1 MFRVVGGMNKRLQ
14 KIECKFNTISLLF
27 STQHVTRRDECQIN
41 SWLLLLPGNRFKGC
55 CFFILYFLAKDKNY
69 RQLERY
75 FTLHGELG
83 NWIGATYR
91 KWKKN
96 CLGEKLFQSYE
107 FGRHYIKFAESNS
120 HYWLH
125 MILVVVFFFFSQN
138 KDILFYFPIFS
149 IFLIFLV
156 NAFDN
161 SRMKNVI
168 IYSHIFFYNICN
180 H

>member
-69 RQLERY
+69 RQLECY

-91 KWKKN
+91 KWKK
-96 CLGEKLFQSYE
+96 KLF
-107 FGRHYIKFAESNS
+107 GRKIIP
-120 HYWLH
+120 
-125 MILVVVFFFFSQN
+125 ILWIWTSLYKICREQFTLLATYDSCSCFFFLFTKQRYF
-138 KDILFYFPIFS
+138 ILFSNFFHFSYIFG
-149 IFLIFLV
+149 
-156 NAFDN
+156 
-161 SRMKNVI
+161 
-168 IYSHIFFYNICN
+168 
-180 H
+180 